1 MADFWSNDDRG
12 YKLKVTLDTVSQN
25 VNNNSS
31 QVRIRAW
38 LLNGGWT
45 FTGYQV
51 TASVTVDGQTANYSG
66 SPAMLSQNS
75 SIQLIDKT
83 ITITHGDDG
92 SKVASMTAR
101 LQGGGG
107 YSPNTLS
114 IGRQG
119 YQLAAIARASSAT
132 VPNGVIGSAM
142 TITIQPVKA
151 GYTHTVR
158 YEFESRSG
166 TIASN
171 VATSA
176 NWTPPMELCDLYPN
190 STTGTGQ
197 IHVDTYSGGRKLGT
211 RSFSTTLT
219 IPDSVK
225 PTLSNFSLL
234 EGSDVVK
241 RVLPNGPFV
250 QVLSQIKVNFGVAQG
265 ARGSTIKNYK
275 AVILGSNQTVTE
287 NNGTFGIIDRSGE
300 ITVRASVV
308 DSRGRESPAVDKK
321 VRVEAY
327 HAPILSFSVERAGAL
342 QDNLLINRNAK
353 VASLGNK
360 NRMKLRFYAARG
372 LSPNYTA
379 ANGPAAGEWT
389 TQFEF
394 VNSRAALS
402 GSYSGTSSWM
412 IKGVLEDVFTSTEF
426 VFSVPTEQVV
436 LSYTPH
442 GVGIKKPWE
451 RGAVDA
457 RGDVYV
463 EGNIYVNNRMIQHY
477 PLTSKDGRSPYNAS
491 KTVDLNL
498 RTINSFFSVNEPKN
512 GPLGDFVGQFYVAV
526 YSESDRYLS
535 QDLIEKATGRRFT
548 RTRHNGDWTP
558 WKQLAFKE
566 AKEPAKTSSQQL
578 NLFWGVKAT
587 AVRKGD
593 TVTLSINRAIY
604 NINSSAEYRAVT
616 EKIPAGY
623 RPISESHLIM
633 YANSGASL
641 AGTSVAHIASDGSL
655 KLTNNVLGGK
665 VWTGTVTYLTNDPH
679 P

>member
-12 YKLKVTLDTVSQN
+12 YKLKVSLDTVSQN
-25 VNNNSS
+25 VENNTS

-45 FTGYQV
+45 FTGYQI
-51 TASVTVDGQTANYSG
+51 TASVTVDGQTASYSG
-66 SPAMLSQNS
+66 SPTMLSQNS
-75 SIQLIDKT
+75 SVQLIDKT

-92 SKVASMTAR
+92 SKTANMTAR

-132 VPNGVIGSAM
+132 VPNGMIGSQM
-142 TITIQPVKA
+142 TITIQPVKT

-211 RSFSTTLT
+211 RSFSATLT

-225 PTLSNFSLL
+225 PSLSNFSLL

-300 ITVRASVV
+300 ITVRATVI

-327 HAPILSFSVERAGAL
+327 HAPILSFSVERA
-342 QDNLLINRNAK
+342 
-353 VASLGNK
+353 
-360 NRMKLRFYAARG
+360 
-372 LSPNYTA
+372 
-379 ANGPAAGEWT
+379 AAGEWT

-402 GSYSGTSSWM
+402 GSYAGTTSWM

-512 GPLGDFVGQFYVAV
+512 GPLGDFVGQFFVAV

-548 RTRHNGDWTP
+548 RTRHNSEWTP

-566 AKEPAKTSSQQL
+566 EESTRTSSRQL
-578 NLFWGVKAT
+578 SLFWGVKAT
-587 AVRKGD
+587 VVRKGD
-593 TVTLSINRAIY
+593 TVTLSINRGIY
-604 NINSSAEYRAVT
+604 NINTSAEYRAVT
-616 EKIPAGY
+616 ETIPAGY

-633 YANSGASL
+633 YANSGASS